1 MEQYKNIA
9 YFQSMNY
16 VPIWKSN
23 EKQIK
28 KQKIPHCRNNSE
40 IQHQNH
46 FKEAKFIPQS
56 HKYMTAHFLDL
67 GQVLQ

>member
-1 MEQYKNIA
+1 MKN
-9 YFQSMNY
+9 
-16 VPIWKSN
+16 KTK
-23 EKQIK
+23 KQ

-46 FKEAKFIPQS
+46 FKEAKFIPQA